1 MSTEITHALAS
12 RMPQAADRVVP
23 SSTHS
28 IPKAD
33 TPAPELKVPPKTKQ
47 LYDPAEMR
55 RNLEEAIQRLNEQ
68 MKQNARNL
76 NFSIDELA
84 NRTVITVK
92 STETGEVIRQ
102 IPNETVLKVAH
113 NIEQLK
119 GMLHNETI

>member
-1 MSTEITHALAS
+1 MSTEITLAT
-12 RMPQAADRVVP
+12 RMPQAADRVTP
-23 SSTHS
+23 SSAQN

-33 TPAPELKVPPKTKQ
+33 TPAPELKAPPKAEIR
-47 LYDPAEMR
+47 YDPAEMR

>member
-1 MSTEITHALAS
+1 MSTEISHALAS
-12 RMPQAADRVVP
+12 RMPQAAERAVP
-23 SSTHS
+23 SSTQNL
-28 IPKAD
+28 KAS
-33 TPAPELKVPPKTKQ
+33 TPEPELKVPPKAEIR
-47 LYDPAEMR
+47 YDPAEMR

-68 MKQNARNL
+68 MKHNARNL

-119 GMLHNETI
+119 GMLHNETT

>member
-1 MSTEITHALAS
+1 MSTEITLAT
-12 RMPQAADRVVP
+12 RMPQAADRVTP
-23 SSTHS
+23 SSAQNT
-28 IPKAD
+28 PKAD
-33 TPAPELKVPPKTKQ
+33 TPAPELKAPPKAEIR
-47 LYDPAEMR
+47 YDPAEMR

-119 GMLHNETI
+119 GMLHNATT